1 MNRKPIFFVSAI
13 ILMVLLTG
21 CGGTAVQYGALSGT
35 VVDQTSGLQLW
46 DGEATI
52 AGQTVQIVDGQFEIK
67 NIPAGAHT
75 LKVSKDHY
83 RDQTVQVYVG
93 HQRNVVE
100 VRMRP
105 SYTEKDLDLFARL
118 VHAESRGE
126 VYEGQVAVAASV
138 LNRVQHPNYPN
149 SLRGVI
155 THRTSRYA
163 QYSPIDDGSI
173 NRPAS
178 LSAKNAVQ
186 DALAGWDPS
195 KGATGF
201 FAPAKVYNKSNWVWS
216 QKATSQIG
224 NHRFFLGQKD

>member
-21 CGGTAVQYGALSGT
+21 CSDKPVQYGALSGT
-35 VVDQTSGLQLW
+35 VVDQTSGLKLW

-83 RDQTVQVYVG
+83 RDQTVQVHVG
-93 HQRNVVE
+93 NKRNVVE
-100 VRMRP
+100 VRMHP
-105 SYTEKDLDLFARL
+105 SYTAKDLDLFARL
-118 VHAESRGE
+118 VNAESRGE

-138 LNRVQHPNYPN
+138 LNRVEHPNYPN
-149 SLRGVI
+149 SLRGVV
-155 THRTSRYA
+155 THRTGRYA
-163 QYSPIDDGSI
+163 QYSPLDDGSI

-178 LSAKNAVQ
+178 ISAKNAVR

-195 KGATGF
+195 QGATGF
-201 FAPAKVYNKSNWVWS
+201 FAPAKVRNRSNWVWS
-216 QKATSQIG
+216 QATTRQVG